1 MIFVESETVRIGNDE
16 ILNNL
21 KEGVVI
27 LEDKSNQVLFANMA
41 AERQFNVTANA
52 SFGLSFQ

>member
-1 MIFVESETVRIGNDE
+1 MIFVDSETVRVGNDY

-27 LEDKSNQVLFANMA
+27 LHYQNDRVLFSNKA
-41 AERQFNVTANA
+41 AEK
-52 SFGLSFQ
+52 